1 MPADVST
8 KMHAPPSARRLAGK
22 FTVFLFFPD
31 RTGRTPKHGAE
42 FAVVMTMEFETFD
55 RKLDQ
60 IILLFHWHDSPLSSV
75 LGHPVK
81 TGGLFHYDEPPANGS
96 QTESVRS
103 FFDPLA
109 TSLIRRPLSGF

>member
-8 KMHAPPSARRLAGK
+8 KMHAPPSTRRLAGK

-31 RTGRTPKHGAE
+31 RTGRTPEHGTE

-60 IILLFHWHDSPLSSV
+60 IILLFHWHDSPLSSRFF
-75 LGHPVK
+75 LPC
-81 TGGLFHYDEPPANGS
+81 S
-96 QTESVRS
+96 QKQ
-103 FFDPLA
+103 
-109 TSLIRRPLSGF
+109 TSPSREADR